1 MSKKYVISIEGMHC
15 AGCSGR
21 VEKRLGA
28 LGCTDISVSLE
39 NKNASFTA
47 PDSLSAEQICSAVEM
62 MGFSAKEA

>member
-1 MSKKYVISIEGMHC
+1 MAKKYVISIEGMHC

-28 LGCTDISVSLE
+28 LGCTDINVSLE
-39 NKNASFTA
+39 AASAQMTA
-47 PDSLSAEQICSAVEM
+47 PDTLTVAEICSAIEM